1 MAVDTAQQ
9 RSELTISA
17 EPTPDTDRQVLA
29 LHGEALAIS
38 RRRVDTSVVRAIRTT
53 RTREQLVDEELHHER
68 VEVEHVP
75 VGRVVESVPPVR
87 EEGDTT
93 ILSVVVEEVVV
104 QRRLVL
110 KEEVRIRR
118 VKTTERHRETVI
130 LREQEA
136 TVTRTPLEAAPAAKA
151 SVPDQATPHQPID
164 KDTTS

>member
-1 MAVDTAQQ
+1 MPADAPEL
-9 RSELTISA
+9 RSELAI
-17 EPTPDTDRQVLA
+17 PTQETEREVLT
-29 LHGEALAIS
+29 LHGEQLSVS
-38 RRRVDTSVVRAIRTT
+38 RRRIETAVVRADRTT
-53 RTREQLVDEELHHER
+53 RTREQLVDEELNHER
-68 VEVEHVP
+68 VEVERVP
-75 VGRVVESVPPVR
+75 IGRVVESVPPVR

-136 TVTRTPLEAAPAAKA
+136 TVTRTPLEVAPVASAA
-151 SVPDQATPHQPID
+151 VPNRATSHQSINKEAIP
-164 KDTTS
+164 